1 MKAFKQSPS
10 STLGG
15 EDSLIQNVNNRE
27 ETQRAEELLT
37 IFPAAKTLLRLAI
50 SNDDDD
56 QQSKHDSYL
65 STSNKKRGDFPDL
78 NQLSVWEKCDVIM
91 VPSDL
96 HVDCNMRTWIDTCM
110 RTAELGSD
118 FYIWKATYWIILIRD

>member
-10 STLGG
+10 STLRG

-56 QQSKHDSYL
+56 QQSKHY
-65 STSNKKRGDFPDL
+65 R
-78 NQLSVWEKCDVIM
+78 
-91 VPSDL
+91 
-96 HVDCNMRTWIDTCM
+96 
-110 RTAELGSD
+110 
-118 FYIWKATYWIILIRD
+118 

>member
-27 ETQRAEELLT
+27 ETERAEEQLLT
-37 IFPAAKTLLRLAI
+37 IFPAAKTLLRLSI

-56 QQSKHDSYL
+56 QQTDHD
-65 STSNKKRGDFPDL
+65 
-78 NQLSVWEKCDVIM
+78 
-91 VPSDL
+91 
-96 HVDCNMRTWIDTCM
+96 
-110 RTAELGSD
+110 A
-118 FYIWKATYWIILIRD
+118 

>member
-1 MKAFKQSPS
+1 MIIYIFYMKAFKQSPS

-27 ETQRAEELLT
+27 ETERAEEQLLT

-56 QQSKHDSYL
+56 QQSKHDS
-65 STSNKKRGDFPDL
+65 
-78 NQLSVWEKCDVIM
+78 
-91 VPSDL
+91 
-96 HVDCNMRTWIDTCM
+96 
-110 RTAELGSD
+110 
-118 FYIWKATYWIILIRD
+118 

>member
-1 MKAFKQSPS
+1 MKAFKQSSS

-27 ETQRAEELLT
+27 ETQRVEELLT

-56 QQSKHDSYL
+56 QQSKHDS
-65 STSNKKRGDFPDL
+65 
-78 NQLSVWEKCDVIM
+78 
-91 VPSDL
+91 
-96 HVDCNMRTWIDTCM
+96 
-110 RTAELGSD
+110 
-118 FYIWKATYWIILIRD
+118 

>member
-27 ETQRAEELLT
+27 ETQRVEELLT

-56 QQSKHDSYL
+56 QQSKHDS
-65 STSNKKRGDFPDL
+65 
-78 NQLSVWEKCDVIM
+78 
-91 VPSDL
+91 
-96 HVDCNMRTWIDTCM
+96 
-110 RTAELGSD
+110 
-118 FYIWKATYWIILIRD
+118 